1 MLIVENVEQR
11 SPIRKIILRLG
22 GFHTPM
28 NFAGCI
34 GLLMEGSGLQEL
46 LSLVYAEN
54 AVPHVL
60 SGKAI
65 SRAVRGHLLIDS
77 AINALVHDDNIF
89 QNDNNEVGC

>member
-1 MLIVENVEQR
+1 MLIVENVEHC

-22 GFHTPM
+22 GFHTLM

-34 GLLMEGSGLQEL
+34 GLLMDGSGLQEL

-54 AVPHVL
+54 TVPHML

-77 AINALVHDDNIF
+77 AINALVHDGNIF
-89 QNDNNEVGC
+89 QNDKNEVGC